1 VAPFL
6 GEGDLLPDI
15 EPVVELVRSGR
26 IAAS

>member
-6 GEGDLLPDI
+6 REGDLLPDI